1 MNTMRKGLLIDERGQ
16 EPTVMKILVGIIL
29 VAIGL
34 GIGITVY
41 NKFGGTTE
49 SYLNYSVTATP
60 SSGKIVK
67 GDSESISIDV
77 STNVDFDESVY
88 LEASGVPENV
98 EVNFNPSSGTPAFG
112 STMIVTVGE
121 NSQTEAQTLT
131 IRASTTDGDEKTA
144 TYDLEITE

>member
-1 MNTMRKGLLIDERGQ
+1 MSTMRKGILKDERGQ

-41 NKFGGTTE
+41 NKFGGATE
-49 SYLNYSVTATP
+49 SYLNYSTTATP
-60 SSGKIVK
+60 SSGTIMK
-67 GDSESISIDV
+67 GSSESISIDV
-77 STNVDFDESVY
+77 STNVEFDENVY
-88 LEASGVPENV
+88 LEATGVPENV
-98 EVNFNPSSGTPAFG
+98 EVAFNPSSGTPPFG
-112 STMIVTVGE
+112 ATMIVTVGE
-121 NSQTEAQTLT
+121 NAQSETQTLT